1 MKAKPDD
8 SNETNETKQSKFT
21 KPDNTN
27 KYDNV
32 IVQIHML

>member
-8 SNETNETKQSKFT
+8 SNKTNETKQWKFT
-21 KPDNTN
+21 KSDNTN

-32 IVQIHML
+32 IVHIHMF